1 MACGTAL
8 PILMHAEIADFTRRF
23 YGHPLWRSRPQLLHE
38 PHAPEHSP
46 EELVDLSSR
55 RESFPHR
62 AVFLFKPFPRA
73 VACDRELEAVH
84 GEIVQTVDGIGLR
97 CTRHPVPDGLH
108 FRAHEIHQ
116 IVSAGR
122 CDKHYQPVFGFDD
135 NLRKHFGQRLVDD
148 EGHREERVR
157 LFALNGYH
165 AVRLQMFRKVLIHL
179 PREQVRGI
187 HRPAPRRAAAKAG

>member
-1 MACGTAL
+1 MPRLLIPRGAFTAIPFGDL
-8 PILMHAEIADFTRRF
+8 VPTYFTSPMPSSIAT
-23 YGHPLWRSRPQLLHE
+23 
-38 PHAPEHSP
+38 
-46 EELVDLSSR
+46 EELVDLSSCGQR
-55 RESFPHR
+55 LAHR
-62 AVFLFKPFPRA
+62 AVFSFQPLPCA